1 MAGGSEPARARR
13 DGVLERWTNRAGA
26 WMAQPLR
33 WTTVYRGT
41 ISEARR
47 LAKVLEKAKIATN
60 LVVPDDLQLASSD
73 MLLQVPRRLESQ
85 ARRLVRHLE
94 D

>member
-1 MAGGSEPARARR
+1 MADGSGPAAPKPGGI
-13 DGVLERWTNRAGA
+13 LERWTNRAGA

-47 LAKVLEKAKIATN
+47 VTRVLEDAGIATD

-73 MLLQVPRRLESQ
+73 MLVRVPKRLEAG
-85 ARRLVRHLE
+85 ARRIIRE
-94 D
+94 KR

>member
-1 MAGGSEPARARR
+1 VAEPASAPGPPRR
-13 DGVLERWTNRAGA
+13 GGVLERWTNRAGA

-47 LAKVLEKAKIATN
+47 LAKLLGEAGIATN
-60 LVVPDDLQLASSD
+60 LVVPEDLQLASSD
-73 MLLQVPRRLESQ
+73 MLLQVPRRFENQ
-85 ARRLVRHLE
+85 ARRLLDRA
-94 D
+94 